1 MTKIIAAALQLNSQ
15 PDLESS
21 MKQTFLSIKEAAN
34 NGANLVALPENFAFL
49 GNEKEK
55 QQQAE
60 QISDSVM
67 IQIPEWAKEFGV
79 NILAGGFPVRA
90 KSGKVYNRAILVD
103 ATGRI
108 ISRYDKIHLFDVSL
122 SDEETYRESE
132 TVEAGMPEP
141 VVSELAVSDHQK
153 SIVKIGLSICYDLR
167 FPELYRALAKKGAEI
182 LMVPSAFTQ
191 PTGRAHWEVLLRA
204 RAVENTCFV
213 VSPAQTGKHGPS
225 RKTYGHSMIID
236 PWGQILVNAG
246 TNPGM
251 AISEIDLN
259 QIREIRGKLPSLS
272 HRVL

>member
-167 FPELYRALAKKGAEI
+167 FPELYRALAEKGAEI

-236 PWGQILVNAG
+236 PWGQILANAG

>member
-213 VSPAQTGKHGPS
+213 VAPAQTGKHGPS